1 MNNMEF
7 IFQTYTYYHNS

>member
-1 MNNMEF
+1 MEF